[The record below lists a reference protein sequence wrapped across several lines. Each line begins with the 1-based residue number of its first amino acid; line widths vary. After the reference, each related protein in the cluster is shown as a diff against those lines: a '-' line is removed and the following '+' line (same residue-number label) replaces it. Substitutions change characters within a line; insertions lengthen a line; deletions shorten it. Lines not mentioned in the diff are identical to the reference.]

1 MGTREFFNSMADK
14 WDEKNR
20 YETDK
25 IELMLNLLYI
35 KNGDKTL
42 DVGTGTGVLL
52 PLLLQKTGGEYIT
65 AIDIAEKM
73 IKKAKQ
79 KFPNSAIHF
88 VAADVMEY
96 PFDNGSFDHIICYS
110 VFPHLREKSAAIARF
125 AAALKPGGLLSV
137 LHSASKEKINGV
149 HIHAHSLEINSD
161 YLLPAGEYIPLL
173 HKNGLREEIV
183 IDNEEMFMLC
193 GRRQWQRQGI

>member
-1 MGTREFFNSMADK
+1 MGTRDFFNSMADS

-35 KNGDKTL
+35 KNGDTVL

-52 PLLLQKTGGEYIT
+52 PLLLRKTGGEYIT
-65 AIDIAEKM
+65 AIDVAEKM
-73 IKKAKQ
+73 IEKAKQ
-79 KFPNSAIHF
+79 KFPDTGTRFA
-88 VAADVMEY
+88 AADVMEY
-96 PFDNGSFDHIICYS
+96 PFDNDSFDHIICYS
-110 VFPHLREKSAAIARF
+110 VFPHIQEKSAAIARF

-137 LHSASKEKINGV
+137 LHSAAKEKINGV
-149 HIHAHSLEINSD
+149 HVHSHEINSD

-173 HKNGLREEIV
+173 RKNSLREEII
-183 IDNEEMFMLC
+183 IDNAEMFMLC
-193 GRRQWQRQGI
+193 ARRQWQQ

>member
-1 MGTREFFNSMADK
+1 MGTKEFFNSMADK

-52 PLLLQKTGGEYIT
+52 PLLLQKTGGESIT

-73 IKKAKQ
+73 IEKAKR
-79 KFPNSAIHF
+79 KFPNTGIRF
-88 VAADVMEY
+88 VTADVMEY
-96 PFDNGSFDHIICYS
+96 LFANDFFDHIICYS

-125 AAALKPGGLLSV
+125 GAALKPGGLLSV

-149 HIHAHSLEINSD
+149 HIHARSREINSD
-161 YLLPAGEYIPLL
+161 YLLPAGEYLPLL
-173 HKNGLREEIV
+173 YKNSLREEII

-193 GRRQWQRQGI
+193 GRKQWQR